1 MRKHSISFLMI
12 MLAAGVLASTA
23 LAQGGVF
30 SGAVMD
36 DDGNFFEGATV
47 IMELEGASPPR
58 VEATTDSSGRFSMLG
73 LNSGIWDLTV
83 EAEGFRPN
91 IDSVPISQSTNPAF
105 SITLTRIR
113 HPLEIAL
120 GTEALAGV
128 DPDAIT
134 EAFTVADAAF
144 NSQQWDQ
151 ALSAYRAI
159 LEQLPIMT
167 NLNLQIG
174 STLRQLERYEESIAT
189 FELALAGDPEL
200 EQTVQTEI
208 GRTRMAMGDFE
219 AAGSALETAASSDGA
234 TREDLYNL
242 GELEFAKG
250 SMEAAAGWYEK
261 ASASDPTWGKPL
273 FKLALV
279 ALNQG
284 DIEGAKGLFSR
295 VIETDPSSEEG
306 AQARTMLDALP

>member
-1 MRKHSISFLMI
+1 MRKHFISFLVI

-30 SGAVMD
+30 SGTVVD
-36 DDGNFFEGATV
+36 DDDNPFEGAAV
-47 IMELEGASPPR
+47 VMELEGASPPR
-58 VEATTDSSGRFSMLG
+58 IEATTDSNGRFSMLG
-73 LNSGIWDLTV
+73 LNTGSWEMTV
-83 EAEGFRPN
+83 SAEGFSPYVEM
-91 IDSVPISQSTNPAF
+91 ISISQSTNPAWG
-105 SITLTRIR
+105 IKITRIK
-113 HPLEIAL
+113 HALELAL
-120 GTEALAGV
+120 GAEALGGV

-134 EAFTVADAAF
+134 EAFAAADAAY
-144 NSQQWDQ
+144 NNEQWEQ
-151 ALSAYRAI
+151 ALSGYRAI
-159 LEQLPIMT
+159 LEQLPVMS

-174 STLRQLERYEESIAT
+174 SALRQLGQYDEAIAT
-189 FELALAGDPEL
+189 FELAAVGDPAL

-219 AAGSALETAASSDGA
+219 AAGTALESAASGDGA
-234 TREDLYNL
+234 NREDLYNL

-250 SMEAAAGWYEK
+250 NMELASGWYEK
-261 ASASDPTWGKPL
+261 SAAIDPTWGKPL

-284 DIEGAKGLFSR
+284 DMEGAKVLFAQ

-306 AQARTMLDALP
+306 AQARATLDALP

>member
-1 MRKHSISFLMI
+1 MRKYSISFLVV

-30 SGAVMD
+30 SGSVED
-36 DDGNFFEGATV
+36 DNGNALAGATV
-47 IMELEGASPPR
+47 IMALEGASPPR
-58 VEATTDSSGRFSMLG
+58 VEATTDSNGRFSMLG
-73 LNSGIWDLTV
+73 LNTGRWSLTV
-83 EAEGFRPN
+83 EAEGYGPRV
-91 IDSVPISQSTNPAF
+91 DTVPISQSTNPAF

-120 GTEALAGV
+120 GAEALDGV

-134 EAFTVADAAF
+134 EAFAVADAAY
-144 NSQQWDQ
+144 NNEQWEQ
-151 ALSAYRAI
+151 ALSGYRSI
-159 LEQLPIMT
+159 LEQLPAMT
-167 NLNLQIG
+167 GLNLQIG
-174 STLRQLERYEESIAT
+174 QVLRQLGQYDESITT
-189 FELALAGDPEL
+189 FELAAAGDPEM
-200 EQTVQTEI
+200 EETVQAEI

-219 AAGSALETAASSDGA
+219 AAGSALESAASGDGA

-250 SMEAAAGWYEK
+250 NMEAATGWYEK
-261 ASASDPTWGKPL
+261 CAAVDPAWGKPV

-284 DIEGAKGLFSR
+284 DIEGAKVLFSR
-295 VIETDPSSEEG
+295 VIETDPSSEES
-306 AQARTMLDALP
+306 AQARATLDALP